1 MDILLDPS
9 NKPAKEFF
17 IFLKIQDGR
26 RRSQI
31 CDAFHFFNV
40 FAIIWIRFIG
50 SRQNLAW
57 TYYLTLGTNLRKNF
71 SFFSKSKMAADGQ
84 KFAMR
89 YTYGLPTKKPLG
101 RIDPFAITSKR
112 LIGSRQNLAWTYYLT
127 LGTTPRKNFSFF
139 SKSKMAA
146 TAITANYEIAHN
158 LKSIHLET
166 QFFPST
172 HVFKGKECNEAI
184 ICVLRS

>member
-1 MDILLDPS
+1 MVIPFLAPTGELYELLCHRREKERERKSKRERTQQNECFCNNLDPAHLIWTKFGMDIQLDPR
-9 NKPAKEFF
+9 NKPAEEFF
-17 IFLKIQDGR
+17 IFLKIQDGL
-26 RRSQI
+26 RRSKVQNRSNLTPQI
-31 CDAFHFFNV
+31 TFRLW
-40 FAIIWIRFIG
+40 IWIWLIRF
-50 SRQNLAW
+50 
-57 TYYLTLGTNLRKNF
+57 
-71 SFFSKSKMAADGQ
+71 GQ
-84 KFAMR
+84 
-89 YTYGLPTKKPLG
+89 Y
-101 RIDPFAITSKR
+101 
-112 LIGSRQNLAWTYYLT
+112 LAWTYYLT